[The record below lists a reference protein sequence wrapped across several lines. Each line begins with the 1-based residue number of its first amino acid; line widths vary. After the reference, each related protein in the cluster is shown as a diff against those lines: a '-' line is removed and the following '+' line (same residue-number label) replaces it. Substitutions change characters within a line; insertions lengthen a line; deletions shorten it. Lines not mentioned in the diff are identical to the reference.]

1 MEPTVCE
8 ALLTRDHTKEGSEP
22 LSSEDVSNY
31 LVVLVRLASLDGFDV
46 TEKGFIHRTAA
57 CLGLHPDL
65 ARNAHRF
72 AANPSVTTE
81 ELVARIRDRG
91 LRLCLLR
98 DAYRLAAADGSV
110 SPAEIGELANIAK
123 ALRIDHGAAA
133 SVKAMALQ
141 EARLQREFAQMVKSA
156 RA

>member
-8 ALLTRDHTKEGSEP
+8 ALLTRDSTLEGAEP
-22 LSSEDVSNY
+22 LSRDEISNY
-31 LVVLVRLASLDGFDV
+31 IVVLVRLAALDGFDV
-46 TEKGFIHRTAA
+46 TEKNFIHRTAA

-65 ARNAHRF
+65 ARNAHKF
-72 AANPSVTTE
+72 AGDPSVRTE

-98 DAYRLAAADGSV
+98 DAYRLAAADGMV

-123 ALRIDHGAAA
+123 ALQIDHGSAA
-133 SVKAMALQ
+133 SVRSMALQ
-141 EARLQREFAQMVKSA
+141 EARIQREFAQLVKSA